1 MKKVDNKL
9 KAYRKDI
16 ITMNV
21 EDKKI
26 GIIDQF
32 VYAISNSREYKKLT
46 SQSMGRVLNFALLM
60 AFMLSLITYV
70 LPTLAFH
77 VGVGGLENLFLNKI
91 PKFEIKNGVM
101 TIEEPI
107 EIQGNGVSIVVNSD
121 EDTFSAKN
129 LKYEQAIEILISK
142 KNVVVQDLG
151 QVFIISL
158 DKLEDITLN
167 NQSLTKG
174 ISYIYFAEGITL
186 FFMIIGQ
193 FCWYLLSAFG
203 YACFG
208 LSLVYLHKKQNFTL
222 SRLFKIAI
230 YSKVLC
236 AMIGAMNEV
245 LHSVVP
251 FELWYSISMFVTFFY
266 ISRAIRYSDEEN
278 KKLDLLS

>member
-1 MKKVDNKL
+1 
-9 KAYRKDI
+9 
-16 ITMNV
+16 MNV

-32 VYAISNSREYKKLT
+32 IYAISNSREYKRLT
-46 SQSMGRVLNFALLM
+46 SQSMGRVLNFALVM
-60 AFMLSLITYV
+60 AFMLSVITYV

-91 PKFEIKNGVM
+91 PKFEIKNGAM
-101 TIEEPI
+101 TLEEPI
-107 EIQGNGVSIVVNSD
+107 EIQGNGIIISANSN
-121 EDTFSAKN
+121 ENTFSAKD

-142 KNVVVQDLG
+142 NNVVIQDLG
-151 QVFIISL
+151 QVFTISL
-158 DKLEDITLN
+158 DKLEGLTLS
-167 NQSLTKG
+167 NQSLIKW
-174 ISYIYFAEGITL
+174 IPYIYFAEGMTL

-193 FCWYLLSAFG
+193 FSWYLLSAFG

-208 LSLVYLHKKQNFTL
+208 LSLVYLHKKQNFTF

-230 YSKVLC
+230 YSKVFC
-236 AMIGAMNEV
+236 GIIGAINEV
-245 LHSVVP
+245 LHSVIP
-251 FELWYSISMFVTFFY
+251 FEFWYSISMFITFFY